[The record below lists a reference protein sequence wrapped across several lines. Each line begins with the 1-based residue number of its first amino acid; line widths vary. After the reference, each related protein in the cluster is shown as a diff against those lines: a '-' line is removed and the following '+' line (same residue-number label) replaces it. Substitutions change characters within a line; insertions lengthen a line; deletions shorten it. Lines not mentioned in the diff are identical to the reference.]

1 MDLIG
6 AIATLEGDGGQA
18 DNLNKL
24 RTIMSN
30 PDIIDHEIRIRQIE
44 NKLDE
49 NDKRSIDHQDM
60 IKGNFNWIVG
70 TVITSIS
77 GLVLHAVKL
86 I

>member
-1 MDLIG
+1 
-6 AIATLEGDGGQA
+6 
-18 DNLNKL
+18 
-24 RTIMSN
+24 MSN

-44 NKLDE
+44 NKLAE
-49 NDKRSIDHQDM
+49 NDKRSKANQDM
-60 IKGNFNWIVG
+60 IKGHFNWIVG